1 MSATSSLTTS
11 VVVTMAAPDG
21 TSFYRTSLSSQ
32 PLETQIYQN
41 TEPTTTSESEPVAT
55 VAPEI
60 PERIVHRL
68 TIDLGACAGFTL
80 PRLQLIAGELGD
92 LVAIGAGK
100 FEVEIGPDP
109 ELNYFGLGV
118 SLKDDGARCG
128 SEGDPFISIT
138 TGGNFGL
145 EISVIRS
152 GGYSKAMY
160 PFNIWLKD
168 GVVWDTHPAN
178 SPEEAYHCWGWGGD
192 ECPYTFKNSG
202 GTGSAGWT
210 LSSENPAG
218 DVHIDFCPTDGP
230 IWSSILPNPSPE
242 SSGPTHQSTYVILPT
257 QTTVSTSTFT
267 RPFLEAT
274 KPSVLTITKEAD
286 CDQPLGCI
294 SYSTYFVEESITSYR
309 STFITPLPWT
319 TKYGETKVIP
329 DAPTTVLETT
339 FFTTPP
345 PTTTPSMLGAI
356 TITSTEPPSVQGVRP
371 SSTLTELGVRPT
383 TSDSPPTVIQTYSY
397 ITDNIGSTVSTS
409 SYDVTVSPEP
419 TTTSTPDAQR
429 TLTTWSTWMTVNG
442 STIPA
447 IAGEVGVLSTVSAT
461 YLFESGSVIPLS
473 ELSTRTAAPSPTAA
487 ASANDNPNS
496 HGRGGKI
503 AGAVVGTLVGLVLGG
518 ILLWYICHRRQR
530 RHMRNS
536 FARGGASW
544 LETRNEVGSSDGS
557 RMVVDL
563 DEEPRMDQS
572 YVEPWVEPRTRVPVP
587 RKGGHAEMESVL
599 GGHEIVSAVIG
610 PRRMP
615 KASGGE
621 GVPPRAHDH
630 RSRDQHQHPV
640 VASVRTGKLTTRDEP
655 TRRPDAMVS
664 QRPVPSSYLNPSLA
678 NPSLVL
684 PLTSRNGSPSP
695 PTPVAPPTR
704 GVLPPRQASPPQ
716 AGPSR
721 RRREDEEQGGHDA
734 IPPLY
739 NEAWKDAR

>member
-1 MSATSSLTTS
+1 MSSLLTTGTDATPTNRLTSTVTSTTSTPSYSITASPTSSSSGSPSLARPISSASSTLESTATTQNHPEPTTTTTNTALSTIWLQNPVNRSAVRMSATSSLTTS

-21 TSFYRTSLSSQ
+21 TSYYKTSLPSQ

-41 TEPTTTSESEPVAT
+41 TEPTTTIESEPVAT

-80 PRLQLIAGELGD
+80 PWLQLIAGELGD

-100 FEVEIGPDP
+100 FEVELGPDP

-128 SEGDPFISIT
+128 SEGDPSCVAISIT

-145 EISVIRS
+145 DISVIRS

-192 ECPYTFKNSG
+192 ECPYTFKNGG
-202 GTGSAGWT
+202 GTGSADWT

-294 SYSTYFVEESITSYR
+294 SYSTYFFEESITSYR

-339 FFTTPP
+339 FFATPP

-371 SSTLTELGVRPT
+371 SSTLTELGGPLCLPHHTMSRFLL
-383 TSDSPPTVIQTYSY
+383 SLSLHQPPM
-397 ITDNIGSTVSTS
+397 
-409 SYDVTVSPEP
+409 P
-419 TTTSTPDAQR
+419 STP
-429 TLTTWSTWMTVNG
+429 
-442 STIPA
+442 
-447 IAGEVGVLSTVSAT
+447 
-461 YLFESGSVIPLS
+461 
-473 ELSTRTAAPSPTAA
+473 
-487 ASANDNPNS
+487 
-496 HGRGGKI
+496 
-503 AGAVVGTLVGLVLGG
+503 
-518 ILLWYICHRRQR
+518 
-530 RHMRNS
+530 
-536 FARGGASW
+536 
-544 LETRNEVGSSDGS
+544 
-557 RMVVDL
+557 
-563 DEEPRMDQS
+563 
-572 YVEPWVEPRTRVPVP
+572 
-587 RKGGHAEMESVL
+587 
-599 GGHEIVSAVIG
+599 
-610 PRRMP
+610 
-615 KASGGE
+615 
-621 GVPPRAHDH
+621 
-630 RSRDQHQHPV
+630 
-640 VASVRTGKLTTRDEP
+640 
-655 TRRPDAMVS
+655 
-664 QRPVPSSYLNPSLA
+664 
-678 NPSLVL
+678 
-684 PLTSRNGSPSP
+684 
-695 PTPVAPPTR
+695 
-704 GVLPPRQASPPQ
+704 LPP
-716 AGPSR
+716 GLH
-721 RRREDEEQGGHDA
+721 G
-734 IPPLY
+734 
-739 NEAWKDAR
+739 